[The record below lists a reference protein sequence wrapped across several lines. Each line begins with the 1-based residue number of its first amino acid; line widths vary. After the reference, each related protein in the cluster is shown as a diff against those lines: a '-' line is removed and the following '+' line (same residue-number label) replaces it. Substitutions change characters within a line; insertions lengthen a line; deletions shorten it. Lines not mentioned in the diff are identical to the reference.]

1 MNDILK
7 TRRKPKIDIVPLVD
21 VLMVLII
28 FFLVTMQFQDLRA
41 LNVKL
46 PKIET
51 AGSNVMRNELIISI
65 KNTGETFINGN
76 EAKTT
81 LKQRIA
87 ELTGDDEE
95 NVYLFP
101 SGMTAVYTAY
111 RILQQFRPELKS
123 VQFGFPYVDSLK
135 IQEKFGTGVHFYPHG
150 NEEDFSDL
158 EKQLNDNK
166 VMGLFCEMPSNPLFS
181 SRGTTAL
188 L

>member
-51 AGSNVMRNELIISI
+51 AGANVIRNELIISI

-76 EAKTT
+76 EANPEELEKL
-81 LKQRIA
+81 LKESSQLQKRPLVLVVA
-87 ELTGDDEE
+87 DE
-95 NVYLFP
+95 NVP
-101 SGMTAVYTAY
+101 
-111 RILQQFRPELKS
+111 LKF
-123 VQFGFPYVDSLK
+123 VTKVVDLCRK
-135 IQEKFGTGVHFYPHG
+135 
-150 NEEDFSDL
+150 NNLEDFRL
-158 EKQLNDNK
+158 Q
-166 VMGLFCEMPSNPLFS
+166 
-181 SRGTTAL
+181 SR
-188 L
+188 

>member
-51 AGSNVMRNELIISI
+51 AGSNVIRNELIISI

-76 EAKTT
+76 EANPEELEKL
-81 LKQRIA
+81 LKESSQLQKRPLVLVVA
-87 ELTGDDEE
+87 DE
-95 NVYLFP
+95 NVP
-101 SGMTAVYTAY
+101 
-111 RILQQFRPELKS
+111 LKF
-123 VQFGFPYVDSLK
+123 VAEVVDLCRK
-135 IQEKFGTGVHFYPHG
+135 
-150 NEEDFSDL
+150 NNLEDFRL
-158 EKQLNDNK
+158 Q
-166 VMGLFCEMPSNPLFS
+166 
-181 SRGTTAL
+181 SR
-188 L
+188 